1 MSSQPNVRIRPEI
14 MAELDVLARGTGRS
28 RSELA
33 EEALAEYLDVRRA
46 QQKGVEAAI
55 RDADA
60 GIFASEEEVERV
72 FGKYREAAAA
82 DE

>member
-1 MSSQPNVRIRPEI
+1 MSSQPNVRIRREI
-14 MAELDVLARGTGRS
+14 VAELDALARSTGRA

-33 EEALAEYLDVRRA
+33 EEALAEYLDARRA
-46 QQKGVEAAI
+46 QKEGVEAAV

-60 GIFASEEEVERV
+60 GTFASEEEVERV

>member
-14 MAELDVLARGTGRS
+14 VAELDALARSTGCS

-46 QQKGVEAAI
+46 QKEGVEAAI

-72 FGKYREAAAA
+72 FGKYREAAAT

>member
-14 MAELDVLARGTGRS
+14 VAELDALARSTGRS

-46 QQKGVEAAI
+46 QREGVEAAI
-55 RDADA
+55 RDVDA
-60 GIFASEEEVERV
+60 GVFASEEEVERV
-72 FGKYREAAAA
+72 FGKYRDAAAA
-82 DE
+82 GE